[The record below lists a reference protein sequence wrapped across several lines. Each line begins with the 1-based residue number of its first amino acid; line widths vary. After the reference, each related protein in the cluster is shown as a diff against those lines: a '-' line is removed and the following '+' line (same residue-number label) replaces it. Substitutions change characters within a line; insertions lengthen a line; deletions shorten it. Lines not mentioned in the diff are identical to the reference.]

1 MANFTNQGWS
11 RGGWGQ
17 GRWNGAGSIS
27 SLTGIRVEQNRLKKL
42 KQQQY
47 RLQDDEEVSALILL
61 KQMRRRG

>member
-1 MANFTNQGWS
+1 MANFTNFGWG
-11 RGGWGQ
+11 RGAWGQ
-17 GRWNGAGSIS
+17 GRWNDAASRS
-27 SLTGIRVEQNRLKKL
+27 SLTGIRVEQSRLKKL